1 MLSHGGII
9 ANIDAARQALPID
22 ERDVFMCVLPLHHTY
37 PTTCSLLS
45 PLSIGAS
52 VTICEK
58 VVGKVIVDDV
68 RDSLGS
74 VMIAVPLLYD
84 KLARALVQG
93 VASKPAPLRFF
104 VGALLALSRLGLSLG
119 SPGLGIS
126 LLSFVRAQTGLGSLR
141 LLVAGGGPLSAATA
155 AVYDEF
161 GFSIVQG
168 YGMSENGPLISTN
181 SPERRDH
188 RSAGFPVRRT
198 ELRIADAGADGVG
211 EIQVRSPSL
220 MLGYWRDPEASA
232 SALTADGWLRTG
244 DLGYVDARGFVFI
257 TGRSKS
263 IIVTAGG
270 KNIYPEEIE
279 AKFEGSLVVKEILVL
294 GKPAAEGKPDQAETV
309 AAVVVPDLEA
319 IAARRGSKAA
329 ADAAAV
335 RAFIKE
341 EIERVNRTL
350 PPYKKV
356 IDFQVR
362 EAEFEKTSSR
372 KIKRYLY
379 RSWAEAAKR

>member
-1 MLSHGGII
+1 MLSHRGII

-22 ERDVFMCVLPLHHTY
+22 ENDVFMCVLPLHHTY

-52 VTICEK
+52 ATICEK

-68 RDSLGS
+68 RDSGGS

-84 KLARALVQG
+84 KLAQALVQG
-93 VASKPAPLRFF
+93 VAARAAPLRALIS
-104 VGALLALSRLGLSLG
+104 ALLALSRLGLSLAL
-119 SPGLGIS
+119 PGIGVS
-126 LLSFVRAQTGLGSLR
+126 LLSFVRAKTGFGSLR
-141 LLVAGGGPLSAATA
+141 LLVAGGGPLSAGTA

-198 ELRIADAGADGVG
+198 ELRIAEAGSDGVG

-232 SALTADGWLRTG
+232 AALTADGWLHTG
-244 DLGYVDARGFVFI
+244 DLGFVDRRGFVFI
-257 TGRSKS
+257 TGRIKS
-263 IIVTAGG
+263 IIVTSGG
-270 KNIYPEEIE
+270 KNVYPEEIE
-279 AKFEGSLVVKEILVL
+279 SKFENSRVVKEILVL
-294 GKPAAEGKPDQAETV
+294 GKPAAEGRPDLAENV

-319 IAARRGSKAA
+319 MAAERGGEAA
-329 ADAAAV
+329 GDRELV
-335 RAFIKE
+335 RALVKE
-341 EIERVNRTL
+341 EIERVNRSL
-350 PPYKKV
+350 PPYKK
-356 IDFQVR
+356 ITDFLVR
-362 EAEFEKTSSR
+362 ETEFEKTSSR
-372 KIKRYLY
+372 KIKRFLY
-379 RSWAEAAKR
+379 RSWARAAR